1 MNTKILKLEISS
13 FWHAGTGAGQGALLD
28 SVVEKDNLGLPYLP
42 GRTLKGILRDAV
54 YRWEQLGGYEN
65 VTTHKTSITE
75 TLFGVWGDD
84 GNETTQGLIRV
95 GSATMEASFKDAIA
109 QHKNRNS
116 LVSYLYAEHFSTKI
130 NKETGTATDKSLRG
144 SEMAIPMDL
153 YADITLLD
161 HTDSEVD
168 VFTLLEQAFPM
179 VQAIGKHKNRGL
191 GRTALTWTVKS

>member
-144 SEMAIPMDL
+144 SEMAIPMV
-153 YADITLLD
+153 AAT
-161 HTDSEVD
+161 
-168 VFTLLEQAFPM
+168 
-179 VQAIGKHKNRGL
+179 
-191 GRTALTWTVKS
+191 